1 MFPIEL
7 SAVEVAFADEKSNM
21 YLNDS
26 PQLNE
31 DDPYS
36 KFAEGV
42 LQADGVTKR
51 FEARGWTTPV
61 RPLEVYS
68 HKAEADEGRLL
79 NQWHQVIRKFP
90 DVSTSCLFKTAE
102 VRKAELEAILER
114 SMR

>member
-31 DDPYS
+31 YETYAGEDS
-36 KFAEGV
+36 K
-42 LQADGVTKR
+42 R
-51 FEARGWTTPV
+51 YEARGWTTPL